1 MQPKYRAWLAG
12 AKAELPII
20 MGGIP
25 FGIIYGVTALK
36 LGLSPWFIQA
46 MSTIVFG
53 GSSQMI
59 IAQMF
64 GSFAPNLAIILT
76 STVVN
81 LRHALYS
88 ASLAPYVQP
97 LSRWWKVLLAYL
109 LTDEAYAVAITNYQE
124 RNDPEHGHWF
134 FFGAGF
140 MLWISWQVSTAIGI
154 LVGSQLP
161 PMPVLDIA
169 AALTFIGI
177 LIPILRDKAL
187 IAAAITGA
195 SVAVLA
201 SGLPYKLDL
210 MAAAVVGIGV
220 GLAIEGKQA

>member
-1 MQPKYRAWLAG
+1 MQPKYQAWWAG

-20 MGGIP
+20 LGGIP
-25 FGIIYGVTALK
+25 FGIIYGVTALQ

-46 MSTIVFG
+46 MSIIVFG

-59 IAQMF
+59 IAKMF
-64 GSFAPNLAIILT
+64 GTGAPNLAIMLT
-76 STVVN
+76 ATVVN

-97 LSRWWKVLLAYL
+97 LKRVWKVLLAYL

-140 MLWISWQVSTAIGI
+140 MLWFAWQMSTAIGI

-161 PMPVLDIA
+161 SMPVLEIA

-177 LIPILRDKAL
+177 FSPD
-187 IAAAITGA
+187 
-195 SVAVLA
+195 LA
-201 SGLPYKLDL
+201 R
-210 MAAAVVGIGV
+210 
-220 GLAIEGKQA
+220 